1 MDIRHCQNSNLINSA
16 IYYYWEELVLDKMY
30 RPNSFYLV
38 LPTSSTTPLR
48 TFTPPLRTLP
58 QHDTSPFLNLSRQ
71 QPSPLLSRPN
81 QPSPY
86 VNVPERRP
94 SPYVN
99 LQLRDCGSSKPDSHY
114 VNLRLK
120 NPAAGHHTYVNVT
133 ELLTPPPSPQT
144 TSPDSTL
151 RPASLPHTC
160 SSGSTS
166 SSSHQTSS
174 SRHSFTSHHSCTW
187 SHSPLTPSSCPVP
200 VATSTNQDPDL
211 QDPTYLNYPS
221 LPGLHPHHRII
232 PDHLLPSPDYEDN
245 LILPAGDEGD
255 VPTLFTVPHT
265 TCYTPLLRVTRKLFR
280 RLRRKNK
287 KKSARVE
294 TYFKDNFVFTK
305 L

>member
-1 MDIRHCQNSNLINSA
+1 MDIRYCQNSNLITSA
-16 IYYYWEELVLDKMY
+16 IHYYREDLILDMMN
-30 RPNSFYLV
+30 RPNSSNLV

-48 TFTPPLRTLP
+48 TFTSPLRTLP
-58 QHDTSPFLNLSRQ
+58 QHDTSPFLNHSGQ
-71 QPSPLLSRPN
+71 QPSPLLSRPHRT
-81 QPSPY
+81 SPY
-86 VNVPERRP
+86 VNVPEHRS

-99 LQLRDCGSSKPDSHY
+99 LRLRDHGSSRPDSHY

-133 ELLTPPPSPQT
+133 GLLTPPPSPQT

-151 RPASLPHTC
+151 CPISLPHTC

-166 SSSHQTSS
+166 SSSYHSS
-174 SRHSFTSHHSCTW
+174 TSHHSTSW
-187 SHSPLTPSSCPVP
+187 NHSRLTPPTCPVP
-200 VATSTNQDPDL
+200 VATSTHQEPDH
-211 QDPTYLNYPS
+211 QDPTYLTLNYPT
-221 LPGLHPHHRII
+221 LPVLHPHHRII
-232 PDHLLPSPDYEDN
+232 PDHLLPSLEYEDN

-265 TCYTPLLRVTRKLFR
+265 TCYTPLLRITRKLFR
-280 RLRRKNK
+280 RLKRKNK

>member
-1 MDIRHCQNSNLINSA
+1 MDIKYCQISNLITSA
-16 IYYYWEELVLDKMY
+16 IHDHREDLVLDTMY
-30 RPNSFYLV
+30 RPNSSYLV

-48 TFTPPLRTLP
+48 TCTPPLRTLP
-58 QHDTSPFLNLSRQ
+58 QHDTSPFLNLSSQ
-71 QPSPLLSRPN
+71 QPSPLLSRPH

-99 LQLRDCGSSKPDSHY
+99 LQLRDCGSSRPDSHY

-133 ELLTPPPSPQT
+133 GLLTPPSSPQS
-144 TSPDSTL
+144 TSPDTTL
-151 RPASLPHTC
+151 CPTSLSHTC

-174 SRHSFTSHHSCTW
+174 SHHSCISNHPCSW
-187 SHSPLTPSSCPVP
+187 NHSSLTPSSCPVP
-200 VATSTNQDPDL
+200 VATSTNQYQDL
-211 QDPTYLNYPS
+211 QDPTYLTLNYSS
-221 LPGLHPHHRII
+221 LPELHQII
-232 PDHLLPSPDYEDN
+232 PDHLLPSPDYVDN